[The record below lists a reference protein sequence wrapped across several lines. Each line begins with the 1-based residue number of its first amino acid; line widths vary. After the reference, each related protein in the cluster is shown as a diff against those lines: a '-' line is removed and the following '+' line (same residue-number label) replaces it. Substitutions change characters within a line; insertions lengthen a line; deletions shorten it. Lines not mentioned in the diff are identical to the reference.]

1 MLEISGKLNL
11 VVNLNQSL
19 GFFYISSIFFP
30 LDVIRSQLGVR
41 KEGGGGE
48 GGGCHR
54 WVSVLAKYV
63 SLENR
68 RISGAERERRYASAR
83 R

>member
-19 GFFYISSIFFP
+19 GFFYIFSIFFP

-48 GGGCHR
+48 WGGVVIGG
-54 WVSVLAKYV
+54 SVFCRNTLAWKTGG
-63 SLENR
+63 LA
-68 RISGAERERRYASAR
+68 GQK
-83 R
+83 

>member
-19 GFFYISSIFFP
+19 GFFYIFSI
-30 LDVIRSQLGVR
+30 RCY
-41 KEGGGGE
+41 KESVTGLERVWWGGGVVVI
-48 GGGCHR
+48 GG
-54 WVSVLAKYV
+54 SVFCRNTLAWKTGG
-63 SLENR
+63 LA
-68 RISGAERERRYASAR
+68 GHKRERRYMSAR